1 MDSPTAGSRHDD
13 EAPARA
19 GMRALAA
26 ALLFALVL
34 VLGACG
40 GSDDEGGGGGGG
52 GAASGAD
59 GLPAEYTIG
68 ANIALTGAI
77 APYDKPALDGFR
89 MAVEEINAKGG
100 IGGKSKIN
108 LVIENDRSDAAE
120 SAKVTQGFVSQ
131 DVDFMVAPGD
141 SSVAIPAARIA
152 QQAEIPIMSILAST
166 TTIRQAVGD
175 YFFSNAA
182 SDSLVAAGLA
192 RYAMDEGIDTAYTL
206 IGPDSAFTQKL
217 PEYFATAFTDAGGKI
232 VGSDEYRSGTQDFGP
247 QIAAIRNAKPQ
258 PKAIMTSMYEPE
270 FPAFLK
276 QLRAAGVDLPL
287 LESDAIDT
295 PATLELGELID
306 GTIAVT
312 YGFPTPGD
320 SLDDYYKRF
329 EEKYGEAPPAVFP
342 AIGYDAAYIIADAVE
357 RAGTADPA
365 AVRDAIEQTKEFDGV
380 VGVTT
385 FGTSLEGFPIR
396 PVTIQRWNLTKPGEV
411 KRELVKKLSLGPD
424 EIPAP

>member
-1 MDSPTAGSRHDD
+1 MSAF
-13 EAPARA
+13 
-19 GMRALAA
+19 LA
-26 ALLFALVL
+26 ALLLALV
-34 VLGACG
+34 VVAAACG
-40 GSDDEGGGGGGG
+40 GDDDED
-52 GAASGAD
+52 SGSSGSD
-59 GLPAEYTIG
+59 SGGLPAEYDIG
-68 ANIALTGAI
+68 VNIALTGPI

-89 MAVEEINAKGG
+89 MAVEEINEKGG
-100 IGGKSKIN
+100 IGGKSRIN
-108 LVIENDRSDAAE
+108 LMIENDRSDAAE
-120 SAKVTQGFVSQ
+120 SAKVSQGFVSEG
-131 DVDFMVAPGD
+131 VDFMVAPGD

-166 TTIRQAVGD
+166 TTIRQAVGE

-182 SDSLVAAGLA
+182 SDSLVATGLA
-192 RYAMDEGIDTAYTL
+192 KYALDEGIDTAYTL
-206 IGPDSAFTQKL
+206 IGPDAAFTQKL
-217 PEYFATAFTDAGGKI
+217 PEYFEVAFKDLGGEI
-232 VGSDEYRSGTQDFGP
+232 VGSDTYRSGTQDFGP
-247 QIAAIRNAKPQ
+247 QVAAIRKANPQ

-320 SLDDYYKRF
+320 SLDKFYQRF
-329 EEKYGEAPPAVFP
+329 EEHYGEPPPAVFP
-342 AIGYDAAYIIADAVE
+342 AIGYDAASIIADAVE

-365 AVRDAIEQTKEFDGV
+365 AVRDAIEGTEKFDGV

-396 PVTIQRWNLTKPGEV
+396 PVTIQQWSMTDSGEV
-411 KRELVKKLSLGPD
+411 ERKLLEKLSIGPE
-424 EIPAP
+424 EIPPP